1 MNVARSPDT
10 HRSPHRGPRVSVIV
24 PFLNVVRYLEEA
36 VESVLAQTYRSWEL
50 LLIDDGSTD
59 GSTDI
64 ARRYLARHPDR
75 VRYLEHPGHRNAG
88 LNYSRTVGVRE
99 ARGEL
104 VALLDGDD
112 VWLPDKLQ
120 EQVALLDAHPEAA
133 MLYSNT
139 QYWFSWTGA
148 PADRERDFTIPL
160 GVNGPAVMHPPALFA
175 RMLRQDVAV
184 PCTCSILARRESI
197 TRLDGFAENW
207 PNHTDQTFYA
217 RVLLAEPVVVVDRVW
232 DRYRQHDES
241 ICARLDAANG
251 ASAARLRYLVWV
263 ADYLGRTGNTD
274 IGVWAAL
281 RAATRKARHPRMH
294 RAWRRA
300 RHVARRLSERIRG
313 AP

>member
-1 MNVARSPDT
+1 MTVTPSPAT
-10 HRSPHRGPRVSVIV
+10 GASSGGTPRVSVVV
-24 PFLNVVRYLEEA
+24 PFLDVARYLEEA
-36 VESVLAQTYRSWEL
+36 VESVLAQTYTSWEL

-59 GSTDI
+59 GSTDL
-64 ARRYLARHPDR
+64 ALGYVARHPDR

-112 VWLPDKLQ
+112 VWLPHKLD

-139 QYWFSWTGA
+139 LYWFSWTGA
-148 PADRERDFTIPL
+148 AADRERDFTIPL
-160 GVNGPAVMHPPALFA
+160 GVEGPAVMHPPALFA

-184 PCTCSILARRESI
+184 PCTCSILARRDAI
-197 TRLDGFAENW
+197 IRLDGFGENW

-217 RVLLAEPVVVVDRVW
+217 RMLLAEPVVVVDHVW
-232 DRYRQHDES
+232 DCYRRHDES

-251 ASAARLRYLVWV
+251 SEAARLRYLLWV
-263 ADYLGRTGNTD
+263 ADYLRRTGHTD
-274 IGVWAAL
+274 PGVRAAL
-281 RAATRKARHPRMH
+281 RAAIRKIRHPRMH